1 MVIICLPPKERTSS
15 EPIII
20 LHLDSLGMHPSTKIL
35 NTVGRQVTISATVIQ
50 LDFSYIFFT
59 LATQKQEF
67 LKIWQDCLVLMS
79 FSVGDLLYSAQHY
92 SISYTCCRYLEKEW
106 RFLSVA
112 WPCLLNDIR
121 KEVVQ
126 VHTYTV

>member
-1 MVIICLPPKERTSS
+1 MAGLLAS
-15 EPIII
+15 E
-20 LHLDSLGMHPSTKIL
+20 LD
-35 NTVGRQVTISATVIQ
+35 
-50 LDFSYIFFT
+50 
-59 LATQKQEF
+59 
-67 LKIWQDCLVLMS
+67 

-121 KEVVQ
+121 KEAVQ
-126 VHTYTV
+126 VHTYIQFNSAAK